1 MIKNRHFCLLLL
13 LLFVC
18 LFLLFI
24 IIKKQ
29 YLRSI
34 FLFHFFF
41 FLQFRVVPRHFYGR
55 FALFFLVP
63 NTFANVTRLRLFQY
77 SRPCT

>member
-1 MIKNRHFCLLLL
+1 MIKNRHFCLLL

-29 YLRSI
+29 DLRSI

-41 FLQFRVVPRHFYGR
+41 SL
-55 FALFFLVP
+55 
-63 NTFANVTRLRLFQY
+63 
-77 SRPCT
+77 